1 MKTNIPLIIYVSRP
15 SSQNA
20 GSAYPTQSTSTKLDF
35 LGLMTITARPLYP
48 RHKKGGA
55 FFNIEKNV

>member
-55 FFNIEKNV
+55 FF